1 MSSVI
6 RVTLPLPSSEL
17 ISIVQDYAK
26 VYVCDPDKKR
36 WLDEFHNNEINS
48 VLHHFDSPEFL
59 TQLLRKEYQHIFPH
73 HKIGGMLGIMKNI
86 NGSSAC
92 MPPHCDRSRAVGLNY
107 FITLG
112 GNNVQTLFYDQVQPI
127 IGVATNIPYAEVN
140 PIEQHVFDQTSWYAY
155 NVSRCHSVENIEST
169 RLFIAIR
176 LVRAELDATV
186 DFEYT
191 INDFQQDYPH
201 LYTNN

>member
-1 MSSVI
+1 MSNVI
-6 RVTLPLPSSEL
+6 QIDLPDPSTHL
-17 ISIVQDYAK
+17 LKIVQEYADS
-26 VYVCDPDKKR
+26 YLCDPDKKR
-36 WLDEFHNNEINS
+36 WLDEFYDNKINS

-59 TQLLRKEYQHIFPH
+59 TELIREEFQHIFPK

-86 NGSSAC
+86 KNIPAC
-92 MPPHCDRSRAVGLNY
+92 LPPHCDRSRAVGLNY

-112 GNNVQTLFYDQVQPI
+112 GNNVQTVFYDRVEPI
-127 IGVATNIPYAEVN
+127 VGVATNLLYSDVT
-140 PIEQHVFDQTSWYAY
+140 PIEQHVFEKSWYCY
-155 NVSRCHSVENIEST
+155 NVNRCHSVENIEST

-176 LVRAELDATV
+176 LVRLELDNNL

-191 INDFQQDYPH
+191 MSNFQQDYPH

>member
-1 MSSVI
+1 MSNVI
-6 RVTLPLPSSEL
+6 QIDLPEPSTHL
-17 ISIVQDYAK
+17 LKIVQEYADS
-26 VYVCDPDKKR
+26 YLCDPDKKR
-36 WLDEFHNNEINS
+36 WLDEFYDNKINS

-59 TQLLRKEYQHIFPH
+59 TELIREEFQHIFPK

-86 NGSSAC
+86 KNIPAC
-92 MPPHCDRSRAVGLNY
+92 LPPHCDRSRAVGLNY

-112 GNNVQTLFYDQVQPI
+112 GNNVQTVFYDRVEPTV
-127 IGVATNIPYAEVN
+127 GVATNIPYSEIT
-140 PIEQHVFDQTSWYAY
+140 PIEQHVFEKSWYCY
-155 NVSRCHSVENIEST
+155 NVNRCHSVENIEST

-176 LVRAELDATV
+176 LVRLELDNNL

-191 INDFQQDYPH
+191 MSDFQQDYPH

>member
-1 MSSVI
+1 M
-6 RVTLPLPSSEL
+6 
-17 ISIVQDYAK
+17 
-26 VYVCDPDKKR
+26 
-36 WLDEFHNNEINS
+36 
-48 VLHHFDSPEFL
+48 
-59 TQLLRKEYQHIFPH
+59 
-73 HKIGGMLGIMKNI
+73 
-86 NGSSAC
+86 
-92 MPPHCDRSRAVGLNY
+92 
-107 FITLG
+107 
-112 GNNVQTLFYDQVQPI
+112 FYDRIEPI
-127 IGVATNIPYAEVN
+127 IGVATNIPYTEVT

-191 INDFQQDYPH
+191 LNNFQQDYPH